1 MSYILGYLTICLCLG
16 FCCANFY
23 TTLAHYV
30 DILKFP
36 FPLSLLFLLNRI
48 QYNTLLAIQYNTLQ
62 YNTIQCYEQVKTEG
76 LELMEALSAKLYIAK
91 RTITAIPSVTVYE
104 ADVSEDLIEE
114 GKVSKVDHVIG
125 ELGMNALF
133 RGPDESLEPVS

>member
-1 MSYILGYLTICLCLG
+1 
-16 FCCANFY
+16 
-23 TTLAHYV
+23 
-30 DILKFP
+30 
-36 FPLSLLFLLNRI
+36 
-48 QYNTLLAIQYNTLQ
+48 
-62 YNTIQCYEQVKTEG
+62 
-76 LELMEALSAKLYIAK
+76 MEALSAKLYIAK